1 MIQLPRRSVTR
12 FFIPL
17 IDVLTLLFCIYL
29 LMPIVEPAK
38 GSGEA
43 EPSTPL
49 TPPERAELDRLRKQV
64 ATLRSP
70 ADFTEAERQELEQLH
85 KEKMEVLQQRLAIRV
100 LNIDADTG
108 KLFYYEPDPVELKPV
123 EIRTEAEAHDLI
135 RRQKQEAGAREI
147 YYLFL
152 FPRKV
157 TGFPQERQIRQYESW
172 FAGVAHGVDNP
183 RAGH

>member
-43 EPSTPL
+43 DPSMPL
-49 TPPERAELDRLRKQV
+49 TQLERAELEGLRKQL
-64 ATLRSP
+64 AALRSG
-70 ADFTEAERQELEQLH
+70 ADFIEAERQELERLRR
-85 KEKMEVLQQRLAIRV
+85 EKIEVLQQRLAIRV
-100 LNIDADTG
+100 LEIDADTG
-108 KLFYYEPDPVELKPV
+108 KLFYYDRDPI
-123 EIRTEAEAHDLI
+123 EIKTEAEAHELI
-135 RRQKQEAGAREI
+135 RRQKQEAGGREI

-157 TGFPQERQIRQYESW
+157 TGFPQERQIRLYERW

-183 RAGH
+183 RAGRR

>member
-12 FFIPL
+12 FLIPL

-29 LMPIVEPAK
+29 LMPIVKGPAEA
-38 GSGEA
+38 GEEGDGQA
-43 EPSTPL
+43 GPSAPL
-49 TPPERAELDRLRKQV
+49 TRQERAELERLRQQV
-64 ATLRSP
+64 KSLRSP
-70 ADFTEAERQELEQLH
+70 AEFTEAERLELERLR
-85 KEKMEVLQQRLAIRV
+85 KEKLEVLQQRLAIRV
-100 LNIDADTG
+100 LEIDADTG
-108 KLFYYEPDPVELKPV
+108 KLFYYDPDPVDLK
-123 EIRTEAEAHDLI
+123 TEAQAHELI
-135 RRQKQEAGAREI
+135 RRQKQEAGGREI

-172 FAGVAHGVDNP
+172 FAGVAHGIDNP